1 MGGRNVG
8 GTLTFADFLGHA
20 DSPSKFITNYT
31 HSSYALYHS
40 GSQKSNLIILNL
52 SNSKLH
58 LFHFLF
64 QEKKANNFLFV
75 VPYSSSFLL
84 LLPTTTTT
92 LHMHFSG
99 LCLRATQFSPP
110 PSSLRP
116 HSPCFPLRLLLR
128 WARFSKP
135 KIDEKFRL
143 FLRYSWY
150 TGTVYLSSSSPS

>member
-1 MGGRNVG
+1 MRHVLEEKREKMGGRNVG

-20 DSPSKFITNYT
+20 DSPNDFLKNYT
-31 HSSYALYHS
+31 HSSYALYRS

-64 QEKKANNFLFV
+64 QEEKANNFFFV
-75 VPYSSSFLL
+75 VPYSSSFL

-110 PSSLRP
+110 PSPSA
-116 HSPCFPLRLLLR
+116 HTHCVSPF
-128 WARFSKP
+128 F
-135 KIDEKFRL
+135 F
-143 FLRYSWY
+143 F
-150 TGTVYLSSSSPS
+150 